1 MTSPSVADSL
11 SEALHLLVLNQGVS
25 LHHALQ
31 RLAVEGLASA
41 GEIELLVA
49 LARSLVRSH
58 QPAVGEDP
66 GVYRKSLQSIFQ
78 GERGVIAL
86 LDALPAGADDPDE
99 GRLQAMERRLVG
111 WRWRLRGRAERLRRV
126 HGGLSFEGVR
136 VLPRGE
142 VTLLSTA
149 DALGDP
155 ALDVSAVAVSL
166 LALGAREPLCW
177 PDGYRLLSDAFW
189 STYLAES
196 GDHEMLDVA
205 PPFLAWRALQA
216 AAGLSGGA
224 RRALH
229 GFAEEV
235 LAQSSFDP
243 DGLRGMAR

>member
-1 MTSPSVADSL
+1 VADSL
-11 SEALHLLVLNQGVS
+11 SEALRLLVLNQGTS
-25 LHHALQ
+25 LHDALQ

-41 GEIELLVA
+41 SEIALFSA

-58 QPAVGEDP
+58 LPLTSSGPE
-66 GVYRKSLQSIFQ
+66 VYRKSLCAIFQ
-78 GERGVIAL
+78 GEQGVISL

-99 GRLQAMERRLVG
+99 GRLQAMERRFIG

-136 VLPRGE
+136 VLPQGE
-142 VTLLSTA
+142 VMPLSTPEMP
-149 DALGDP
+149 GDP
-155 ALDVSAVAVSL
+155 ALDVSAVTVGL

-177 PDGYRLLSDAFW
+177 PEGYRLLSDAFW

-196 GDHEMLDVA
+196 GDHELLDVA

-224 RRALH
+224 RRGLFE
-229 GFAEEV
+229 FAEEV
-235 LAQSSFDP
+235 LAQSTFDP